1 MARHKPAA
9 EPLPT
14 IWNVPD
20 DLWADFIEPILRR
33 HDPEPHTG
41 RPRIDQRKAL
51 DGIIYVMRTGCQWNA
66 LPKTFG
72 DDSSV
77 HRTFQRW
84 VELGIFRT
92 IWAAIAESCDE
103 LDGGVGFDWQ
113 SSDTSMGKARFGGIK
128 SAPIPRIEPRTAA
141 SAAC

>member
-1 MARHKPAA
+1 MVKRKPAA

-20 DLWADFIEPILRR
+20 DLWSDFIEPILRK

-41 RPRIDQRKAL
+41 RPRIDQRQAL
-51 DGIIYVMRTGCQWNA
+51 DGIIFIMRSGCQWNS
-66 LPKTFG
+66 LPKEFG

-77 HRTFQRW
+77 HRTYQRW
-84 VELGIFRT
+84 VERGIFQK
-92 IWAAIAESCDE
+92 IWTMLAQRCDE
-103 LDGGVGFDWQ
+103 MGGVDFTWQ
-113 SSDTSMGKARFGGIK
+113 SSDTALGKARFGGIK
-128 SAPIPRIEPRTAA
+128 LAPIPRIGPRMAA

>member
-1 MARHKPAA
+1 MARRKSAA

-20 DLWADFIEPILRR
+20 DLWSDFIEPILRE

-41 RPRIDQRKAL
+41 RPRIDQRRAL

-92 IWAAIAESCDE
+92 IWAKLAATCDA
-103 LDGGVGFDWQ
+103 LGGVNFDWQ

-128 SAPIPRIEPRTAA
+128 WAQILPIEPSPAP

>member
-1 MARHKPAA
+1 MARHKTAA
-9 EPLPT
+9 QPLPT

-20 DLWADFIEPILRR
+20 DLWSDFIEPTLRE
-33 HDPEPHTG
+33 HDPEPRTG
-41 RPRIDQRKAL
+41 RPRIDPRKAL

-66 LPKTFG
+66 LPETFG

-84 VELGIFRT
+84 VARGIFRT
-92 IWAAIAESCDE
+92 IRATIAESCQE
-103 LDGGVGFDWQ
+103 LDGVGFDWQ

-128 SAPIPRIEPRTAA
+128 SAPIPRIEPSPAP